1 MKQAPWFLLCCL
13 VAGCGDSIKPSEPSD
28 PYPLHSC
35 DDASIATAN
44 CVEIPAEDANALLV
58 AANSLSP
65 DTTIVLAAGTY
76 KMTNELNI
84 QNVAGIQILGQGIDV
99 TVLDWLGVTAQVNGI
114 AALSTNGFVVQDFTV
129 KNSVKDGI
137 RVEASD
143 RVTFRKIKA
152 TWDMPE
158 QSTNGAYGI
167 YPVKSKHVLVEDSIA
182 SNASDAGLYVG
193 QCQYAIIRRNEVYA
207 NVAGLEIEN
216 TQYADVYENDVH
228 DNTGGLV
235 IFDLPGN
242 PIVGRDVRVRDN
254 HVHDNNGVNFAPGGT
269 VAAIP
274 VGTGTFA
281 MASRRVEI
289 KNNRYERNNT
299 VDIAIVSGLIIE
311 QDMSK
316 WTLDT
321 SSPAFVG
328 SVADLGLLPGFDM
341 NGAPIADANL
351 VSNFRS
357 ENVVIAGNMHS
368 GSGSKVD
375 LFDPNMLGLMLQ
387 FLYGNIS
394 KPVDSVVYD
403 TIGETDLDSNDNH
416 LCVGGNTGGTLA
428 SLDFAAQAETIGS
441 PYKRWDAPPF
451 GPAAGAQF
459 DCTSLAGPAL
469 TVWDGN

>member
-1 MKQAPWFLLCCL
+1 MKRAAWFLMLSSF
-13 VAGCGDSIKPSEPSD
+13 VAGCGDNETNTES
-28 PYPLHSC
+28 YPLHHC
-35 DDASIATAN
+35 DDPTITSAN
-44 CVEIPAEDANALLV
+44 CVEIPAGDVDALLV
-58 AANSLSP
+58 AANSLAP

-76 KMTNELNI
+76 AMTNELSI
-84 QNVAGIQILGQGIDV
+84 QNVEGIHILGQGIDV
-99 TVLDWLGVTAQVNGI
+99 TVLDWKGVTAQVNGI
-114 AALSTNGFVVQDFTV
+114 AASAVNGFLVQDFTV

-143 RVTFRKIKA
+143 RVTYRKIKA

-158 QSTNGAYGI
+158 QPTNGAYGI

-182 SNASDAGLYVG
+182 SHASDAGLYVG
-193 QCQYAIIRRNEVYA
+193 QCQYAVIRRNEVLE

-216 TQYADVYENDVH
+216 TEYADVYENDVH

-242 PIVGRDVRVRDN
+242 PIVGRDIRVRDN
-254 HVHDNNGVNFAPGGT
+254 HVHNNNGANYAPGGT

-289 KNNRYERNNT
+289 TNNHYDHNGT

-311 QDMSK
+311 KDMSK

-321 SSPAFVG
+321 SSAAFVG
-328 SVADLGLLPGFDM
+328 DVTGLGLLPGFNAD
-341 NGAPIADANL
+341 GTPINDPKK

-357 ENVVIAGNMHS
+357 ENIVIAGNTHE
-368 GSGSKVD
+368 GSGTDID
-375 LFDPNMLGLMLQ
+375 LFDPNMLGLMLK
-387 FLYGNIS
+387 FIYGQIM

-403 TIGETDLDSNDNH
+403 TIGEASLDSNDNH
-416 LCVGGNTGGTLA
+416 LCAGGNTGGTFA
-428 SLDFAAQAETIGS
+428 SLDFAAQAANLGS

-451 GPAAGAQF
+451 GPAAGMQF
-459 DCTSLAGPAL
+459 DCTALAGAAL

>member
-1 MKQAPWFLLCCL
+1 MKQAPWLLILSL
-13 VAGCGDSIKPSEPSD
+13 VAACGDNEENAF
-28 PYPLHSC
+28 PLHDC
-35 DDASIATAN
+35 DDPAITSAN
-44 CVEIPAEDANALLV
+44 CVEIPAGDGDALLV
-58 AANSLSP
+58 AANSLMP

-76 KMTNELNI
+76 AMTNELNI
-84 QNVAGIQILGQGIDV
+84 QNVAGITILGQGIDV
-99 TVLDWLGVTAQVNGI
+99 TVLDWKGVTAQVNGI
-114 AALSTNGFVVQDFTV
+114 AASGTNDFVVEDFTV
-129 KNSVKDGI
+129 QNSVKDGI

-143 RVTFRKIKA
+143 GVTYRKIKA

-158 QSTNGAYGI
+158 ASTNGAYGI

-182 SNASDAGLYVG
+182 TNASDAGLYVG
-193 QCQYAIIRRNEVYA
+193 QCQYVIVRNNEVFG

-216 TQYADVYENDVH
+216 TEYADVYNNDVH

-242 PIVGRDVRVRDN
+242 PIVGRDIRVRDN
-254 HVHDNNGVNFAPGGT
+254 HVHDNNGTNFAPGGT

-289 KNNRYERNNT
+289 VNNTYERNDT

-328 SVADLGLLPGFDM
+328 SVTDLGLLPGFDAA
-341 NGAPIADANL
+341 GTPLADANK

-357 ENVVIAGNMHS
+357 ENIVIAGNTHAES
-368 GSGSKVD
+368 GTKPD
-375 LFDPNMLGLMLQ
+375 LFDPNMLGIMLKVI
-387 FLYGNIS
+387 YGDLS
-394 KPVDSVVYD
+394 KPVDNIVYD
-403 TIGETDLDSNDNH
+403 TIGETNLDTNLNH
-416 LCVGGNTGGTLA
+416 LCAGGNTGGTFA
-428 SLDFAAQAETIGS
+428 SLDFAAQNDMIGS
-441 PYKRWDAPPF
+441 PYKRFDAPPF
-451 GPAAGAQF
+451 GPSAGEQF
-459 DCTSLAGPAL
+459 DCTAMTGPAL